1 MNDKNQKQ
9 ESSTDL
15 KARLLKHLEETGYP
29 LELQVGG
36 ILSKHGW
43 RVDHNS
49 YYIDEDEQ
57 KGREIDIIAITN
69 TYSQEYKVTVW
80 NNLICEVK
88 KAKKHPWIILS
99 TKRGIIEH
107 EGWGR
112 LHYTEGQVD
121 STLLPFEQIEMKS
134 TTSQFLRIGR
144 SYCEGFKLAD
154 AKSSIFEALT
164 TVVKASEYWLKK
176 NKESSWGFDRDNLGF
191 RDITFVDSIIVLD
204 GLLYEAYL
212 DDDNHLR
219 INKTTHL
226 PVSFGYVSKAY
237 GHEYLVEI
245 ITFDAFAKLLSDKRN
260 WIDSIKD
267 SIINKLSGSP
277 R

>member
-1 MNDKNQKQ
+1 MNNEKKQ
-9 ESSTDL
+9 TQTNDP

-29 LELQVGG
+29 LELRVGG
-36 ILSKHGW
+36 ILSKYGW
-43 RVDHNS
+43 RVDHNT

-69 TYSQEYKVTVW
+69 AHSSEYKVSAW
-80 NNLICEVK
+80 DSLICEVK
-88 KAKKHPWIILS
+88 KATKHPWVILS
-99 TKRGIIEH
+99 TKRGFIEH

-134 TTSQFLRIGR
+134 TTSQFSRIGR

-154 AKSSIFEALT
+154 AKSAIFEALT
-164 TVVKASEYWLKK
+164 TVVKASEYWVKK
-176 NKESSWGFDRDNLGF
+176 NKESPWRLDRDDLGF
-191 RDITFVDSIIVLD
+191 RDITFVDPIIILD

-212 DDDNHLR
+212 DDDNHLV
-219 INKTTHL
+219 IDEITHL
-226 PVSFGYVSKAY
+226 PVSFGYISKAY

-245 ITFDAFAKLLSDKRN
+245 VTFNTLAKLLSDKRS
-260 WIDSIKD
+260 WIESIKD
-267 SIINKLSGSP
+267 SMVSKLSGSP